1 MTYKEI
7 EKCEIVELSPQDP
20 WYPCKEGGKLSSVC
34 LDSLGINKIKYI
46 YEKRTLFMQSFI
58 FND

>member
-7 EKCEIVELSPQDP
+7 DKCEIVELSPQDP

-34 LDSLGINKIKYI
+34 LDSLDTNEKKYEQTDPI
-46 YEKRTLFMQSFI
+46 YEEISFS
-58 FND
+58 